1 MILVAGLDEVKE
13 MLPDD
18 AMIQDAKYEASDIV
32 FYTKSR
38 DFFLDNED
46 VVRDIVSTIK
56 KRVEI
61 RPAPNIRLDE
71 AEAKERIENI
81 VPDEADLQE
90 MHFQPG
96 FGKVVIHARKPG
108 LVIGKSGSTLD
119 EIKEK
124 TRWMPEVVRV
134 PAIESKVVDRA
145 REIIQEGADFRKD
158 FLHDVGKKIQLEKS
172 IGDEWVR
179 VTGLGSF
186 RQVGRSSILLQ
197 TEESDILLDCGIDP
211 TGEGQDAFPHLDVP
225 ELNLDRLDAVIV
237 SHAHLDHCGMVPYL
251 FEFGY
256 DGPVYC
262 TEPTRDIMIMLQ
274 LDYLDVARRE
284 GNTAPYDS
292 TAIKEEVKRT
302 ITLDY
307 GEVADITQDMRLT
320 FNNAGHILG
329 SASAHLHIGEGL
341 HNIVYSGDIKYD
353 QTELLRP
360 ADPKFNRVETLIL
373 ESTYGDKKGDM
384 PDRKKAMKKFKRLI
398 REKVK
403 EGEKVLI
410 PSFAV
415 GRAQEIMV
423 MIAEESEKD
432 YFDVPV
438 YLDGM
443 IWDATALHTAYPEY
457 LSKKVQNKIFKEEDN
472 PLMKDCFQRVGSN
485 EERED
490 VIDGGPCVVLATS
503 GMVTGGPIMSYLES
517 LAEDPD
523 NRMIFVGYQA
533 SGTYGNKI
541 QSGRS
546 KITLPGNDKPTHLN
560 LDVKTVEGFSGHSSR
575 QQLINYVKNLPNNP
589 QKILC
594 NHGDDSSTFQLSST
608 LHKIFNTDTS
618 APQNLETIRL
628 N

>member
-1 MILVAGLDEVKE
+1 

-32 FYTKSR
+32 FYTKNR

-46 VVRDIVSTIK
+46 VVRQIVSKIK

-71 AEAKERIENI
+71 AKAKSTIHDI
-81 VPDEADLQE
+81 VPDEAGLDE

-96 FGKVVIHARKPG
+96 FGKVVIHAEKPG

-134 PAIESKVVDRA
+134 PAVDSKIVDRA
-145 REIIQEGADFRKD
+145 REIIQEGSEFRKE
-158 FLHDVGKKIQLEKS
+158 FLNDVGKKIQLEKS
-172 IGDEWVR
+172 IGDEWIR

-197 TEESDILLDCGIDP
+197 TEESDVLLDCGIDP
-211 TGEGQDAFPHLDVP
+211 TGEGQDAYPYLDAP
-225 ELNLDRLDAVIV
+225 ELDLDRLDAVVV

-251 FEFGY
+251 FEYGY

-284 GNTAPYDS
+284 GNMAPYDS

-329 SASAHLHIGEGL
+329 SASAHLHVGEGL

-353 QTELLRP
+353 KTELLRP
-360 ADPKFNRVETLIL
+360 ADPKFNRVETLIM
-373 ESTYGDKKGDM
+373 ESTYGSKGGDM
-384 PDRKKAMKKFKRLI
+384 PDRKKAMKKFKKWI
-398 REKVK
+398 RQKVK

-410 PSFAV
+410 PTFAV

-457 LSKKVQNKIFKEEDN
+457 LSKKVQDKVFKQEDN
-472 PLMKDCFQRVGSN
+472 PFLKDCFKRVGSN
-485 EERED
+485 DERQD
-490 VIDGGPCVVLATS
+490 VIKGGPCVILATS
-503 GMVTGGPIMSYLES
+503 GMVTGGPIMSYLEH

-533 SGTYGNKI
+533 SNTYGRKI

-546 KITLPGNDKPTHLN
+546 KITLPGNDRPTELN

-575 QQLINYVKNLPNNP
+575 NQLINYVKNLPNNP

-594 NHGDDSSTFQLSST
+594 NHGDDSSTFQLAST
-608 LHKIFNTDTS
+608 FHKIFNTDTS